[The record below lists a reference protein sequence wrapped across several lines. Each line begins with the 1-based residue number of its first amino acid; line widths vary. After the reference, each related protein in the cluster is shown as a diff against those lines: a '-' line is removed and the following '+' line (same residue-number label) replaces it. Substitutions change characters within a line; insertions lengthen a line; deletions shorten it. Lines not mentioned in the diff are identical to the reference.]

1 MIVDDEKAVRD
12 MLSDAFSLKGYQVV
26 SVGSAEE
33 ALSVL
38 IPGIQVMF
46 LDLKLSGEMGG
57 LELCR
62 RLRKDHP
69 AASIYAITGH
79 SSLFELADCR
89 KAGFDDYF
97 TKPTKLEMLYMAVE
111 QAFARMEGENKSK

>member
-1 MIVDDEKAVRD
+1 